1 MKQFRQFLSLVLT
14 LLICLLPL
22 QALAENAPD
31 DTTYN
36 TLTVTLSN
44 LTVDAP
50 SLPIGVLPLSLSV
63 SLGIDGTTLDTL
75 RALFSLSADFDGED
89 LIDVIGAL
97 EDNQLKL
104 HISEMSQDISVPMNQ
119 ALETLLSEIFL
130 FGEPLSEAPIEFM
143 EAFGAL
149 LAEIDALL
157 SSQLLAEPSETPS
170 HYYYSEDDWR
180 SFYTEYPAR
189 MRAVP
194 AGEEEI
200 TFEGK
205 TYTARK
211 YTYRVDRLTEEEY
224 SEYRE
229 GLAITSEAERIA
241 TVATAGLEDAVTRMI
256 DIGYE
261 MWEKKYSSA
270 SSDKSYAADA
280 SYNEVTYS
288 EEGTFYLIDEVMG
301 TLENS
306 VKTIHYPD
314 GEDSEDYVQNVEF
327 ISYMTDSKMVSET
340 VSTGSDG
347 STREVS
353 SVTVGEDGTFTVI
366 ETLQQT
372 GSIDYGSYALTYS
385 SDTSTTEI
393 ISEDSMTLD
402 SEETIFYSYSSGG
415 TVETESQTTKTHM
428 QTEYLSD
435 TLAEIRVS
443 MNTAA
448 LSGGAENHSNISAD
462 FTMERGTLP
471 EGTLL
476 RVSGKPFNPLDASEE
491 ERNAYDKELSQLL
504 IDIISSIIP
513 PIETPSSVG
522 GALLG

>member
-1 MKQFRQFLSLVLT
+1 MKQFRQFLSLVLA

-22 QALAENAPD
+22 QASAENVSD
-31 DTTYN
+31 DITYN
-36 TLTVTLSN
+36 TLTITLN
-44 LTVDAP
+44 DFTINDP
-50 SLPIGVLPLSLSV
+50 SLPINTLPLSLSA
-63 SLGIDGTTLDTL
+63 SLGMDGTTLDTL
-75 RALFSLSADFDGED
+75 RALISLSADLDGED
-89 LIDVIGAL
+89 LIDVSGAL

-104 HISEMSQDISVPMNQ
+104 HISGISQDISIPMNQ
-119 ALETLLSEIFL
+119 ALEALLSNVFL
-130 FGEPLSEAPIEFM
+130 FGEPLSEAPVEFM
-143 EAFGAL
+143 EAFGDL
-149 LAEIDALL
+149 LAEINALL
-157 SSQLLAEPSETPS
+157 GNQLLAEPAETPS

-224 SEYRE
+224 IEYRE
-229 GLAITSEAERIA
+229 GLAITSEAERA
-241 TVATAGLEDAVTRMI
+241 STAATAGLDDAVTRMI

-261 MWEKKYSSA
+261 MWEKKHLSA
-270 SSDKSYAADA
+270 SSDESSAADA

-301 TLENS
+301 TLETS
-306 VKTIHYPD
+306 VKTIHYPV
-314 GEDSEDYVQNVEF
+314 GESSEAYVQNVEF

-340 VSTGSDG
+340 VSTGSGG
-347 STREVS
+347 STRESS
-353 SVTVGEDGTFTVI
+353 SVTIGEDGTFTVI

-372 GSIDYGSYALTYS
+372 GSMDYGSYAITYGAG
-385 SDTSTTEI
+385 TTTTEI
-393 ISEDSMTLD
+393 ISENSMTLD
-402 SEETIFYSYSSGG
+402 SEETISYSYSSGG
-415 TVETESQTTKTHM
+415 TVETESQTTKAHM
-428 QTEYLSD
+428 QAEYLSD
-435 TLAEIRVS
+435 TMAEIRIAT
-443 MNTAA
+443 NTAIV
-448 LSGGAENHSNISAD
+448 SGGTESHSDISAD

-476 RVSGKPFNPLDASEE
+476 RVSGKPFNPLDASKEE
-491 ERNAYDKELSQLL
+491 LTAYEKELSQLL
-504 IDIISSIIP
+504 IKLISSLIP